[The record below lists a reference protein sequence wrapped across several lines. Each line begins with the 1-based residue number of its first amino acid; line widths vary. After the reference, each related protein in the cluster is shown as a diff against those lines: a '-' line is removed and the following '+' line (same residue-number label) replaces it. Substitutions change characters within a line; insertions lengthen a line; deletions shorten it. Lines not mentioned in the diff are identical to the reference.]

1 MLELESSAKDL
12 ALQFAQIAPNIRDV
26 QPNGPRITS
35 KKPQKATFGSSHRK
49 GHKLKDLGDSNETL
63 VGEEEKA
70 KTDDAACTEGG
81 VSLSEIL
88 MNMGTSWN
96 SVSLHFAY
104 GSSSHAALRFQW
116 ISVSLS
122 IGWIFDGFTVGTRII
137 RRSEVHL

>member
-12 ALQFAQIAPNIRDV
+12 ALQFAQIAPKFRDV

-35 KKPQKATFGSSHRK
+35 KKPQKAMFGLLHRK
-49 GHKLKDLGDSNETL
+49 DQKLKDLGDSNETL
-63 VGEEEKA
+63 VGEETKA
-70 KTDDAACTEGG
+70 KTVDAAFTDGSA
-81 VSLSEIL
+81 SLSDIL
-88 MNMGTSWN
+88 MNIGTSWN

-122 IGWIFDGFTVGTRII
+122 IGWIFDGFTV
-137 RRSEVHL
+137 